1 MLIKILLAVICSVWS
16 CTAWSKRELTEYE
29 KLQIMARDYH
39 FDYIQMVGYE
49 ERRPKINPRQKKR
62 KRSGT
67 GSRNDLER
75 MLKRQLRHHQHHSHH
90 HHRHHNRKVTVDW
103 TRRFIQ
109 GFLTARNISKSG
121 QRLNWWSASAAD
133 GPCEMRKVTND
144 VPQYTKWL
152 HLIDILDFDSINNRK
167 TSDFYI
173 SWFDLIKTL
182 RSQQKI
188 SLCACRLQ
196 IVASSG
202 LVQCNSPYTVN
213 PYWQISKGPSH
224 TEGRIGFNISYSDY
238 ERSEVYVTEKI
249 AS

>member
-1 MLIKILLAVICSVWS
+1 MASLELTSWFVTLEIQFIKIFKRQNSQKEIFKKKLEVLTENLQISKMMIKILLAVICSVWS

-103 TRRFIQ
+103 TRRYLQ
-109 GFLTARNISKSG
+109 GF
-121 QRLNWWSASAAD
+121 
-133 GPCEMRKVTND
+133 
-144 VPQYTKWL
+144 
-152 HLIDILDFDSINNRK
+152 
-167 TSDFYI
+167 
-173 SWFDLIKTL
+173 
-182 RSQQKI
+182 
-188 SLCACRLQ
+188 
-196 IVASSG
+196 
-202 LVQCNSPYTVN
+202 
-213 PYWQISKGPSH
+213 
-224 TEGRIGFNISYSDY
+224 
-238 ERSEVYVTEKI
+238 
-249 AS
+249 

>member
-1 MLIKILLAVICSVWS
+1 MTEKSANFMASLELTSWFVTLEIQFIKIFKRQNSQKEIFKKKLEVLTENLQISKMMIKILLAVICSVWS

-103 TRRFIQ
+103 TRRYLQ
-109 GFLTARNISKSG
+109 GF
-121 QRLNWWSASAAD
+121 
-133 GPCEMRKVTND
+133 
-144 VPQYTKWL
+144 
-152 HLIDILDFDSINNRK
+152 
-167 TSDFYI
+167 
-173 SWFDLIKTL
+173 
-182 RSQQKI
+182 
-188 SLCACRLQ
+188 
-196 IVASSG
+196 
-202 LVQCNSPYTVN
+202 
-213 PYWQISKGPSH
+213 
-224 TEGRIGFNISYSDY
+224 
-238 ERSEVYVTEKI
+238 
-249 AS
+249 